1 MSQGQPSWVEWYN
14 HKLSCQMRDYF
25 LFEGNHAICFISR
38 KISTDECVFFLKNS
52 HSDRL
57 HLILPDLIS
66 FVEKKKYK
74 IINLG
79 CHHEDDVLTGRF
91 NISMP
96 TVDL

>member
-1 MSQGQPSWVEWYN
+1 MSRSQPSWVEWYN
-14 HKLSCQMRDYF
+14 EKLSSRMKDYF
-25 LFEGNHAICFISR
+25 LFEDNSAICFISR
-38 KISTDECVFFLKNS
+38 KVTSDECVFFLRNS

-79 CHHEDDVLTGRF
+79 CHHEDDVLTGKF
-91 NISMP
+91 NILLPAIDS
-96 TVDL
+96 